1 MNSKLSP
8 YEILGVKNGANIDE
22 CSIAYKELAKKYHPD
37 LNPNDIMAQECMKQ
51 INQAYQAI
59 KSGNVSSFSAD
70 DFFSK
75 DNNNVTNAKK
85 TDYTEPVHK
94 QYDSYTETDTD
105 NINRNSTINNS
116 KKSKNKNVLSKFVF
130 NAFLSFAFIFLFSF
144 FTKKIIIPL
153 INYNSLS
160 MLIEIVA
167 NKINSFDFIFADTIS
182 DIVKPDINR
191 LSIIFPNLNTALYF
205 QSTKVLLIVSSVSSI
220 FVFAFDF
227 IKSISFIIVLKTLP
241 NTKSFFQSLNK
252 AFVYLTY
259 AAFNIS
265 LIIYAITFCHLT
277 FMVSVYFFYFGQ
289 KIYWYLIIFAISLIP
304 EFVVWVF
311 IIKKKAL
318 NSFQWLCTKY
328 FLGILITFL
337 PVPTLILLASIII
350 IAIIVLTL
358 VLVASALFSTS
369 DSDDRK

>member
-220 FVFAFDF
+220 FVFAFHF

>member
-252 AFVYLTY
+252 AFVYLSY

>member
-252 AFVYLTY
+252 AFVYLAY